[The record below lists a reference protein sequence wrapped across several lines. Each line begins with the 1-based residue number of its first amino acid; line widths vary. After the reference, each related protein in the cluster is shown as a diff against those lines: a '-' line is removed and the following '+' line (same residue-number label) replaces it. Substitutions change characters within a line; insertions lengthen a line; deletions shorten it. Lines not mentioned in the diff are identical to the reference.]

1 MLVHAADIGNPTR
14 PFELAKQ
21 WSESITKEFFGQGD
35 KEKALGLDVTFLCD
49 RKTTNF
55 AKGQVGFLSFMI
67 DPYYS
72 LIQKVVPKLQ
82 EQVDQIKSNVE
93 TWKTLVD
100 EYEKV
105 MQEGNTQF

>member
-21 WSESITKEFFGQGD
+21 WSENITKEFFGQGD

-49 RKTTNF
+49 RNTTNF

-67 DPYYS
+67 DPYYG
-72 LIQKVVPKLQ
+72 LIQKGLPQVQ

-105 MQEGNTQF
+105 MQEGNSQF